1 MNSKIVFGI
10 ASAIIIIGIV
20 SSLFVI
26 QNDTSPEY
34 NKTDVVES
42 ETTPIN
48 LKMAGEGTKFVTNQ
62 EAIFQIV
69 VYEDEYIAD
78 SPTGVPL
85 FKQTYLELKPGYDDI
100 YKEIGIKKEPQNTIV
115 IVPIFTIT
123 AYEKPGF
130 YTYFKGDCDASCINN
145 LPIRYDSSPAGESS
159 VNTIRALM
167 LLGYQ
172 FVTDIEIDK
181 HPEILE
187 KFDKV
192 ILLHNEYVT
201 RTEFDAITKHPK
213 VLYLYPNALYAE
225 IEADYVTDTITL
237 LKGHSYPETSIKN
250 GFDWKFD
257 NSIMEYN
264 DCQSG
269 WEFYE
274 IDNGKMLNCFPEN
287 IVYKNY
293 ALLKMIKEF

>member
-10 ASAIIIIGIV
+10 TSAIILIGVV
-20 SSLFVI
+20 STYFVI
-26 QNDTSPEY
+26 QNDTSSEN
-34 NKTDVVES
+34 NKTDELES

-48 LKMAGEGTKFVTNQ
+48 LKMAGDGTKFVTTQ
-62 EAIFQIV
+62 EALFQIV
-69 VYEDEYIAD
+69 VYADEYVAD
-78 SPTGVPL
+78 SPTGVAL
-85 FKQTYLELKPGYDDI
+85 FKQTYLELKPEYDDI

-130 YTYFKGDCDASCINN
+130 YTYIKGDCDASCINN
-145 LPIRYDSSPAGESS
+145 HPIRYDSSPAGESS

-237 LKGHSYPETSIKN
+237 LKGHSYPESSINN

-257 NSIMEYN
+257 NTITEYD
-264 DCQSG
+264 DCQAG

-274 IDNGKMLNCFPEN
+274 IDNGKMLN
-287 IVYKNY
+287 
-293 ALLKMIKEF
+293 